1 MTDYSLWEVILDGD
15 SPIPTRVIDG
25 VVQPVA
31 PTIGKQRPQKLISQ
45 LEIFGESLSQEDIN
59 MKLLKSLPTE
69 WRTHILIWKNK
80 RDLEEQSLDDLFNN
94 LKICDNEVKSSSTS
108 PTTQNISFVSSQNT
122 ASTNESVSV
131 VACVSA
137 ASTKVLVFALPNVD
151 TLSDAY
157 DGIGSYDWSFQAD
170 EEPTNYALVAFTSS
184 SSLSFDNEARD
195 NALVD
200 LRKKFEKAEQE
211 RDEFKL
217 KLENF
222 QTSSKNPSQLLAS
235 QIIDKTGLGYDNQVF
250 NSTVF
255 DSDELISST
264 SDMSMPSGPVYDRYK
279 SGEGY
284 HAVPP
289 PYTRTFMPPK
299 PNLGFYDAPTVN
311 ETVPTAFNV
320 KPSTTRPNK
329 DLSPSNSPSVP
340 IIEDWVSDSKDNSK
354 GEHMPTQ
361 KAPSF
366 VHSSNHIKTP
376 RPSVKPVEHPIPS
389 KNLKKDIPKT
399 RDHIHSWNRKAC
411 FVCKSLTHLI
421 KDCDYYEKKMVQKPV
436 QNHA

>member
-151 TLSDAY
+151 TLSDAVIY
-157 DGIGSYDWSFQAD
+157 SF
-170 EEPTNYALVAFTSS
+170 F
-184 SSLSFDNEARD
+184 
-195 NALVD
+195 
-200 LRKKFEKAEQE
+200 
-211 RDEFKL
+211 
-217 KLENF
+217 
-222 QTSSKNPSQLLAS
+222 AS
-235 QIIDKTGLGYDNQVF
+235 Q
-250 NSTVF
+250 
-255 DSDELISST
+255 
-264 SDMSMPSGPVYDRYK
+264 
-279 SGEGY
+279 
-284 HAVPP
+284 
-289 PYTRTFMPPK
+289 
-299 PNLGFYDAPTVN
+299 
-311 ETVPTAFNV
+311 
-320 KPSTTRPNK
+320 
-329 DLSPSNSPSVP
+329 SNSPQL
-340 IIEDWVSDSKDNSK
+340 DNDD
-354 GEHMPTQ
+354 
-361 KAPSF
+361 
-366 VHSSNHIKTP
+366 
-376 RPSVKPVEHPIPS
+376 
-389 KNLKKDIPKT
+389 LK
-399 RDHIHSWNRKAC
+399 
-411 FVCKSLTHLI
+411 
-421 KDCDYYEKKMVQKPV
+421 
-436 QNHA
+436 